1 MWHAITAC
9 HWHCCACRFCSA
21 ADKWKGF
28 QNVSMETWSYYSA
41 RFLQSLSKHFVD
53 KKVDFRT
60 LDSLNFITLTIIFQ
74 SCINQNLILFFFNQI
89 VSLPS
94 YQEVNKGHGT
104 NAVIN
109 CLMWYIEGL
118 CQIMTDLNLWICQ
131 QNSILTLFWL
141 GRGPFPFPGKILLMY
156 IDQNLITYHKYE
168 CLT

>member
-1 MWHAITAC
+1 
-9 HWHCCACRFCSA
+9 
-21 ADKWKGF
+21 
-28 QNVSMETWSYYSA
+28 METWSYYSA

-94 YQEVNKGHGT
+94 YQEVKKGHGT

-118 CQIMTDLNLWICQ
+118 CQIMTDLNL
-131 QNSILTLFWL
+131 
-141 GRGPFPFPGKILLMY
+141 
-156 IDQNLITYHKYE
+156 
-168 CLT
+168 